1 MTPARRDRESQKATD
16 ERERGK
22 KQNEDKFTGFTMG
35 CNDGNGDPAAC
46 NSLGEWYL
54 LMRSDVISASRAFA
68 PACFEKMHPQSCL
81 NIGRLM
87 SSSGGKSALMAV
99 QETLLPQALRTEIAG
114 QPIDSQTAILSEK
127 AFFIGCEAGNADACA
142 DGSRILL
149 RSAAG
154 SSSGGGGGGG
164 FGTSQASIN
173 SLQRAEKLLRLGC
186 DHSSSEGVSSAKN
199 CASLGALYL
208 SSASDYM
215 LLSSSSLNGKQQ
227 QQQQLQ
233 HQSNTSLSPLK
244 VEAMELLRRGCEGEQ
259 AKACMQL
266 AAIHRTLSKHQDLSS
281 SSSNQQQQGKNTTS
295 SRASENNNNDD
306 NNNSMKLAE
315 MYEKKGLVWSGMT
328 ENQADLHILKAKEKR
343 GGY

>member
-1 MTPARRDRESQKATD
+1 
-16 ERERGK
+16 
-22 KQNEDKFTGFTMG
+22 
-35 CNDGNGDPAAC
+35 
-46 NSLGEWYL
+46 
-54 LMRSDVISASRAFA
+54 
-68 PACFEKMHPQSCL
+68 
-81 NIGRLM
+81 M

-99 QETLLPQALRTEIAG
+99 QETLPQALRTEIVG

-149 RSAAG
+149 RSAA
-154 SSSGGGGGGG
+154 SNSSGGGGNGGGGSG

-208 SSASDYM
+208 SSASDHM
-215 LLSSSSLNGKQQ
+215 LLSSSLNGKQQ
-227 QQQQLQ
+227 QQQHQ
-233 HQSNTSLSPLK
+233 QSNASLSPLK

-281 SSSNQQQQGKNTTS
+281 SSSSSSSSNQQQQGKNNTS
-295 SRASENNNNDD
+295 SRTSENND
-306 NNNSMKLAE
+306 NNNSN
-315 MYEKKGLVWSGMT
+315 S
-328 ENQADLHILKAKEKR
+328 
-343 GGY
+343 

>member
-1 MTPARRDRESQKATD
+1 MTPARRDRESQKAND

-68 PACFEKMHPQSCL
+68 PACFEKLHPQSCL

-99 QETLLPQALRTEIAG
+99 QETLPQALRTEIVG

-149 RSAAG
+149 RSAA
-154 SSSGGGGGGG
+154 SNSSGGGGGNGGGGSG

-173 SLQRAEKLLRLGC
+173 SLQRAEKLLR
-186 DHSSSEGVSSAKN
+186 H
-199 CASLGALYL
+199 
-208 SSASDYM
+208 
-215 LLSSSSLNGKQQ
+215 
-227 QQQQLQ
+227 
-233 HQSNTSLSPLK
+233 
-244 VEAMELLRRGCEGEQ
+244 
-259 AKACMQL
+259 
-266 AAIHRTLSKHQDLSS
+266 
-281 SSSNQQQQGKNTTS
+281 
-295 SRASENNNNDD
+295 
-306 NNNSMKLAE
+306 
-315 MYEKKGLVWSGMT
+315 
-328 ENQADLHILKAKEKR
+328 
-343 GGY
+343 